1 MIIIRN
7 KTFDSHCE
15 LAQMRSFNGSFEPS
29 GRRESTVSLQQ
40 SIPSAND
47 ASVSGAVAEAAEQ
60 AGAERHEKAASAN
73 LSRAAASTERRTPKR
88 KNRSAR
94 QFWVKQLHS
103 WHWISA
109 AISLA
114 GMFVFALTG
123 ITLNHASTIAAE
135 PRIVATSADLP
146 QSMVELLRRSPRSGS
161 APLPEALRSEVEQA
175 VGIDAGSTP
184 AEWSEAEVYVAV
196 PGPGSDAWV
205 SIDRAS
211 GAMEAERTD
220 RGWVSFFNDLHKGR
234 NTGIAWFWLI
244 DVLAVACVI
253 FTFTGLLLL
262 QLHARHRP
270 STWPLVGLGTAGPL
284 IIILFFMHM

>member
-1 MIIIRN
+1 M
-7 KTFDSHCE
+7 
-15 LAQMRSFNGSFEPS
+15 
-29 GRRESTVSLQQ
+29 SLQQ
-40 SIPSAND
+40 SNPSANG
-47 ASVSGAVAEAAEQ
+47 ASVSGAAAGDAEKADTNRNEQ
-60 AGAERHEKAASAN
+60 ASPAN
-73 LSRAAASTERRTPKR
+73 LARAAASPRRLIPKR
-88 KNRSAR
+88 KKRSAK

-114 GMFVFALTG
+114 GMFVFAITG

-135 PRIVATSADLP
+135 PRIVTTSADLP
-146 QSMVELLRRSPRSGS
+146 QSMVELLRRSPRSGN
-161 APLPEALRSEVEQA
+161 APLPEALRSQVEQA

-184 AEWSEAEVYVAV
+184 AEWSEAEVYVAI

-234 NTGIAWFWLI
+234 NTGTAWFWLI

>member
-1 MIIIRN
+1 
-7 KTFDSHCE
+7 
-15 LAQMRSFNGSFEPS
+15 MRSARTAPAGS
-29 GRRESTVSLQQ
+29 Q
-40 SIPSAND
+40 PSA
-47 ASVSGAVAEAAEQ
+47 
-60 AGAERHEKAASAN
+60 K
-73 LSRAAASTERRTPKR
+73 RTRQQNR
-88 KNRSAR
+88 KAR
-94 QFWVKQLHS
+94 QFWLKQLHS

-114 GMFVFALTG
+114 GMFVFAITG

-135 PRIVATSADLP
+135 PVVVTATAQLP
-146 QSMVELLRRSPRSGS
+146 GSITELLRRQATSGN
-161 APLPEALRSEVEQA
+161 APLPEPVRAEIAQALGV
-175 VGIDAGSTP
+175 DAGATP

-211 GAMEAERTD
+211 GAVEAERTD

-234 NTGIAWFWLI
+234 NTGTAWFWLI
-244 DVLAVACVI
+244 DVLAVACVV

-270 STWPLVGLGTAGPL
+270 STWPLVGLGTAVPL
-284 IIILFFMHM
+284 IIILFFMHL